1 MAKAKLR
8 FLVDERGRKQ
18 SVVVPIKEYREL
30 LEDLADLATFA
41 ERKDEPAES
50 LESVKKR
57 LEERWGSTGSQ
68 IREQGTHTDFGLQSG
83 ATE

>member
-1 MAKAKLR
+1 MAREKLR

-30 LEDLADLATFA
+30 MDDLADLATFA

-50 LESVKKR
+50 LESVKKVDR
-57 LEERWGSTGSQ
+57 RPGC
-68 IREQGTHTDFGLQSG
+68 IFGC
-83 ATE
+83 ATSFPWLSWR

>member
-1 MAKAKLR
+1 MAKEKVR

-18 SVVVPIKEYREL
+18 SVVVPIKAYREL

-57 LEERWGSTGSQ
+57 LEEKWQNTGSK
-68 IREQGTHTDFGLQSG
+68 
-83 ATE
+83 